1 MINVYTEVVM
11 IAWLYLLHDF
21 LFDPFV
27 NVKYFIPKDFVLVC
41 FFSTSQKDDVS
52 SLRLKNI
59 NKHKKMN
66 SI

>member
-1 MINVYTEVVM
+1 MIV
-11 IAWLYLLHDF
+11 WLYLLHDF

-27 NVKYFIPKDFVLVC
+27 NVKYCIPKDFVSVC
-41 FFSTSQKDDVS
+41 FFSNSQKDDIS

>member
-1 MINVYTEVVM
+1 M

-21 LFDPFV
+21 PFDPFV